1 MSQYQAAPGQPTP
14 QAEDPGRT
22 LGIVGLILAFLAALV
37 GMIISIVAFRKS
49 KAAGYKNNLALA
61 GIIVGAVITLVYV
74 VGGIAL
80 GVAASAVV
88 KQCQDLGPGVH
99 QVNGATVTCGS

>member
-1 MSQYQAAPGQPTP
+1 MSTYQPAPGQPMP

-22 LGIVGLILAFLAALV
+22 LGIVGLILAFVAAAV

-80 GVAASAVV
+80 GVAASSVL
-88 KQCQDLGPGVH
+88 KECQQLGPGVH
-99 QVNGATVTCGS
+99 QINGTAVTCS